1 MRIAIV
7 SPYAP
12 FDGVAHAGGAFLHAY
27 VSHLSRDH
35 TVDLICTRT
44 PDERTLASYASSVV
58 VHFSPPGAGR
68 GTSRLRLQGRT
79 LTGYNIGA
87 PQVDALTGDRDA
99 CQLLAV
105 ADIVDFHW
113 SELLR
118 ALPPVRRDRACKPI
132 VATEYDVYA
141 QGMGRLVRSQS
152 NRQPGVEP
160 IPVRR
165 RLFARL
171 AIYTESYF
179 LNKCDLIQVFK
190 AEDITALRRAG
201 LRRPAVVI
209 DPVID
214 HSRRALGSPD
224 SKTLLFVGA
233 FARGPNAEGA
243 RWFIREVWPSIH
255 GSIPGA
261 RLLLA
266 GAGSDKV
273 LSECPAEGADATGYM
288 ADLKL
293 AYDRCAIAI
302 APLMRGAGLK
312 FKVPQALAYG
322 LPVVTTTIGAEGM
335 PLGCPAIVTDTA
347 TKMAGAIIGLLQ
359 APEELRRLGEAGR
372 TWATGVFDFSRS
384 MDDVERRFEELL
396 RRS

>member
-1 MRIAIV
+1 MSMRREWAAW
-7 SPYAP
+7 YAANQI
-12 FDGVAHAGGAFLHAY
+12 G
-27 VSHLSRDH
+27 S
-35 TVDLICTRT
+35 
-44 PDERTLASYASSVV
+44 LASNQSPSDGASSHGWPSTQSRISSTSVTLYR
-58 VHFSPPGAGR
+58 S
-68 GTSRLRLQGRT
+68 SRLR
-79 LTGYNIGA
+79 IS
-87 PQVDALTGDRDA
+87 
-99 CQLLAV
+99 LLSA
-105 ADIVDFHW
+105 
-113 SELLR
+113 
-118 ALPPVRRDRACKPI
+118 
-132 VATEYDVYA
+132 
-141 QGMGRLVRSQS
+141 
-152 NRQPGVEP
+152 
-160 IPVRR
+160 
-165 RLFARL
+165 
-171 AIYTESYF
+171 
-179 LNKCDLIQVFK
+179 
-190 AEDITALRRAG
+190 AG